1 MGTLRLSTAVGD
13 DSGRLNIFSFDF
25 PDVRAAVD
33 RSHLESNM
41 FHALLGTTAP
51 WTLFSLI
58 IVSAWIAAGGFK
70 TVEIAEHI

>member
-1 MGTLRLSTAVGD
+1 
-13 DSGRLNIFSFDF
+13 
-25 PDVRAAVD
+25 
-33 RSHLESNM
+33 M